1 MMASYR
7 FTIPGQP
14 VAKGRPR
21 FRMAANGPRTYPEAK
36 TVAYEGLVAIA
47 AQNAGV
53 GLLRGPVAIRLRAYF
68 AWPRSKW
75 RTRNPLPAAPKP
87 DGRDLDN
94 VLKAV
99 ADGLNGV
106 AYTDDRQIW
115 RIDAEKWYAA
125 QGEPERCEV
134 EIEEVSHA

>member
-1 MMASYR
+1 MKYR
-7 FTIPGQP
+7 FTVPGKP

-21 FRMAANGPRTYPEAK
+21 ITTVSGHARAFTPAK
-36 TVAYEGLVAIA
+36 TVRYEGLVALA

-68 AWPRSKW
+68 GHPKGKW
-75 RTRNPLPAAPKP
+75 RKRNPLPAMPM
-87 DGRDLDN
+87 DNGRDLDN

-106 AYTDDRQIW
+106 AYQDDRQIW

-134 EIEEVSHA
+134 EIEEAG